1 MGRRRFTRLLLPL
14 LALCCLLGP
23 AAGAR
28 AAGGTVMGWGADGAG
43 QAGTPPDPTRSCG
56 CLPGPTAIAGLSE
69 VTEIAAGDHHT
80 LALLANGTV
89 MAWGGNEQGQ
99 LGTGPTDLGPRQ
111 VPAPVPGL
119 THVVAIAAGQ
129 TSSLALL
136 ANGTVMAW
144 GGNASGELGLGQVS
158 GPETCPAA
166 QPVACSTVPVAVP
179 GLTEVV
185 AISAQNRGSLALLA
199 NGTVLTWGFDGSGQ
213 LGDGGREGPECSCL
227 DRPTPVPGVAGAVAI
242 SAGGNS
248 GFALLADGTVKG
260 WGINSSGELG
270 TGFLTSQDGCGCLG
284 TVAVAGLSGVNALA
298 AGGEHAIAL
307 VSGGALRAWGD
318 DSFGQLGKPGIEIPD
333 PCFCL
338 TTPAPVSGV
347 PSSQAIA
354 AGGSH
359 SLALLPNGDMVGWG
373 NNVFDQ
379 LGGID
384 TTPSVEPRAVAG
396 VSGASAVAAGSN
408 DSFALIGPSQS
419 LKITRTG
426 AGAGGVGAE
435 GILCPPDCEGRF
447 PQGQVKTLRAQPSPG
462 SGFAGFSGPCTGT
475 GACQLRLDG
484 DQTVTATFGPPAGT
498 AIARAKISSR
508 RKSASFSFQAPG
520 AITGFQCALI
530 KPKVRR
536 KRHRA
541 SRSAVRHRPKP
552 HFSACATPKQF
563 KHLRPGRYTFEVR
576 ALDILGAD
584 PKPAIRHF
592 LIKAPKP
599 KHRHR

>member
-1 MGRRRFTRLLLPL
+1 MGSCRLARFALPL
-14 LALCCLLGP
+14 LTLCLLGLVSSSD
-23 AAGAR
+23 AQ
-28 AAGGTVMGWGADGAG
+28 AAGGTVLGWGEGDLGQVGVPLDG
-43 QAGTPPDPTRSCG
+43 SCE
-56 CLPGPTAIAGLSE
+56 CVPVPTAVGGLSE
-69 VTEIAAGDHHT
+69 VTEIVGGGHHT

-99 LGTGPTDLGPRQ
+99 LGTGPTNLGPRR

-199 NGTVLTWGFDGSGQ
+199 NGSVLTWGFDGSGQ
-213 LGDGGREGPECSCL
+213 LGDGGRDGPECPCL

-270 TGFLTSQDGCGCLG
+270 AGFLTSRDGCGCLG
-284 TVAVAGLSGVNALA
+284 TVAVAGLGGVKALA
-298 AGGEHAIAL
+298 AGDEHALAL
-307 VSGGALRAWGD
+307 SSDGTVQAWG
-318 DSFGQLGKPGIEIPD
+318 SGSSGQLGTPSTNIPD
-333 PCFCL
+333 PCLCL
-338 TTPAPVSGV
+338 SRSMPVKGL
-347 PSSQAIA
+347 SSPEAIA
-354 AGGSH
+354 ASTTS
-359 SLALLPNGDMVGWG
+359 SLALLPNGGVIGWG
-373 NNVFDQ
+373 SNGFAQ
-379 LGGID
+379 LGGKERFVN
-384 TTPSVEPRAVAG
+384 VEPRAIGG
-396 VSGASAVAAGSN
+396 VSGASAIAAGST
-408 DSFALIGPSQS
+408 DSFALIGRFQS
-419 LKITRTG
+419 LKVSRTG
-426 AGAGGVGAE
+426 AGGGAVGGE

-447 PQGQVKTLRAQPSPG
+447 PQGQVEILRAQPSPG

-475 GACQLRLDG
+475 GPCQLRLDG

-498 AIARAKISSR
+498 AIAKAKISSR
-508 RKSASFSFQAPG
+508 TKSASFSFQAPG

-541 SRSAVRHRPKP
+541 SRSAVRHKPKP
-552 HFSACATPKQF
+552 HFSACAAPKQF
-563 KHLRPGRYTFEVR
+563 KHLRPGRYSFEVR

-592 LIKAPKP
+592 AIRAPKP
-599 KHRHR
+599 KHRRR